1 MTKEEFTSRAKKP
14 ITDSDYKKVEK
25 VYTFHPSIDPN
36 KGKDQIASLYD
47 TFGMRIIED
56 MIPTAEK
63 AAELEDKIR
72 HARME
77 IERLTEE
84 YRELKEGR

>member
-1 MTKEEFTSRAKKP
+1 MTKEEFTSRARKP

-36 KGKDQIASLYD
+36 NGKDQIAYLYD

-56 MIPTAEK
+56 MIPTAER
-63 AAELEDKIR
+63 AAELDDQIR
-72 HARME
+72 RAR
-77 IERLTEE
+77 IELDRLMEE